1 MSLAAT
7 RASDGMRPASF
18 LPSIKCSNCGDEIEI
33 SAMGDH
39 ICGKTPLSPKAAP
52 ASLNDAFTLRQ
63 LNAQNSKPTE
73 PSPLQF
79 DSPARQMRSRTSTV
93 GSNTSSMSRRPRAPV
108 PQINPD
114 AANRPFLA
122 PQPRSASPISPAAS
136 SRSGSSLGS
145 KAPPPMRSMTGPMP
159 RLWDRPQ
166 SPELSAN
173 LGCAFP
179 PFPFSS
185 DAGSRR
191 PSVSSGRKTPTGSER
206 GSSRT
211 GSRQA
216 GNLTNVPSVELR
228 SPNTDGSENA
238 QIHTPTSGP
247 IEPTNRRPST
257 NDKSQPDLKSLNR
270 RRPSDITSSTPE
282 EPRPLPSLDYA
293 NDSPTLPAFFSS
305 SINETTLKSSGMGA
319 TVDDGK
325 RLPPSRPARPTDSLP
340 PDFLDNLRSDSAT
353 TLQSAFSLPSTSYK
367 PAERSNTF
375 PTVLSSETP
384 GDTCA
389 LSKVSS
395 EPPLCDQERRPP
407 LPRAARSEPSNTP
420 KAFPKRSQS
429 RNEARLDYRMEDAPP
444 VPKPVQLNR
453 SNSSHRPSGSDSSTG
468 SSARSVGGNNSS
480 RNESPVTSASSSIDA
495 SSPLKIEPAQY
506 ETEMGM
512 RVTGLGVKA
521 QQMPGIRAK
530 QPKEASPRNDAS
542 FSPPRHLPNAAE
554 APPTVPAAGNW
565 PLEAPVDSEMQRT
578 VLPGARYRSKHSNEV
593 PGIQERP
600 ALNRSL
606 TAPKVNLSPSAFSS
620 DDYDPYRPESPLPA
634 NSGQQQQPPLHTRA
648 RSKTSNDAPFA
659 APDTRANVKPRL
671 PSPQPAKAPPFVQGP
686 PKSLTPS
693 QHPSQ
698 APPIPRAAPRP
709 GLTRRPTSGAKA
721 ICRGCSHQ
729 IEGKSV
735 KAADGRL
742 TGRWHKSCF
751 VCKTC
756 QQPFTT
762 ADFYVINN
770 HPYCEQHY
778 HEKNGSTCAG
788 CHRGIEGQYLETTA
802 SGLGGRSERKYH
814 PRCFTCFDCRMVLDD
829 DYFEIGGHVF
839 CERHALAA
847 MRAQPKAGPGRSPG
861 PGGLT
866 PPHGANSLR
875 GERRTTK
882 LMTMG

>member
-7 RASDGMRPASF
+7 RVSDGMRPASF

-39 ICGKTPLSPKAAP
+39 ICGKAPLSPKAAP
-52 ASLNDAFTLRQ
+52 ASLNNAFTLRQ
-63 LNAQNSKPTE
+63 LNAQNSKPAQ

-79 DSPARQMRSRTSTV
+79 DSPARQLRPRTSTA
-93 GSNTSSMSRRPRAPV
+93 GSNTSSVSRRPRAPV

-136 SRSGSSLGS
+136 SRSGSSHGS
-145 KAPPPMRSMTGPMP
+145 KAPQPMRSMTSPMP
-159 RLWDRPQ
+159 RLWDRPP

-173 LGCAFP
+173 LDCAFP
-179 PFPFSS
+179 PFPTSS

-216 GNLTNVPSVELR
+216 GKFADVPSMESR
-228 SPNTDGSENA
+228 SPNTKGTENT
-238 QIHTPTSGP
+238 QIHTLKSGP
-247 IEPTNRRPST
+247 FGPTNRRPST
-257 NDKSQPDLKSLNR
+257 SDKPQTEPKPLDR
-270 RRPSDITSSTPE
+270 RRPSEVASSTPE
-282 EPRPLPSLDYA
+282 EPPPLHSLDYA
-293 NDSPTLPAFFSS
+293 NDSPTLPTFFSS
-305 SINETTLKSSGMGA
+305 SINENTPNSSGLGA
-319 TVDDGK
+319 AADEGK
-325 RLPPSRPARPTDSLP
+325 RIPPNRPARPTDSLP
-340 PDFLDNLRSDSAT
+340 PDFLDNLRSDSAST
-353 TLQSAFSLPSTSYK
+353 LPSASYR
-367 PAERSNTF
+367 PAQPAQRNNTF
-375 PTVLSSETP
+375 PTLHSSEKP
-384 GDTCA
+384 EDTYA
-389 LSKVSS
+389 LSKVPS
-395 EPPLCDQERRPP
+395 EPPLSNEERRPP
-407 LPRAARSEPSNTP
+407 LPRAARSEPSNIP

-429 RNEARLDYRMEDAPP
+429 RNEARLDYRMQDAPP

-453 SNSSHRPSGSDSSTG
+453 SNSSHRPSGSNSSTG
-468 SSARSVGGNNSS
+468 SSARSAEVNDSS
-480 RNESPVTSASSSIDA
+480 RGESPVTSVASSIDA
-495 SSPLKIEPAQY
+495 SSPLSVSPAQCG
-506 ETEMGM
+506 EDRGM
-512 RVTGLGVKA
+512 HVAGLSVKA
-521 QQMPGIRAK
+521 QQKPGIQAK
-530 QPKEASPRNDAS
+530 QPKQTSSQKYASL
-542 FSPPRHLPNAAE
+542 SPPKDLPNAAE
-554 APPTVPAAGNW
+554 APSTVPAAGNW
-565 PLEAPVDSEMQRT
+565 PLEASVHSEMQKP
-578 VLPGARYRSKHSNEV
+578 VLTGARYQSNPPNEV
-593 PGIQERP
+593 TRTQTRP
-600 ALNRSL
+600 ALNRSV
-606 TAPKVNLSPSAFSS
+606 TAPKLNLSPSAFSS
-620 DDYDPYRPESPLPA
+620 DDYDPYRPKSPLPA
-634 NSGQQQQPPLHTRA
+634 NSGQQQQQPSPHTIP
-648 RSKTSNDAPFA
+648 RSQTSNETPFKV
-659 APDTRANVKPRL
+659 PDTRANIKPRS
-671 PSPQPAKAPPFVQGP
+671 PSPQPAKTPPCVQGP

-698 APPIPRAAPRP
+698 APPIPQAAPRP
-709 GLTRRPTSGAKA
+709 GLTRRPTSGGKA

-802 SGLGGRSERKYH
+802 SGSGGRSERKYH

-847 MRAQPKAGPGRSPG
+847 MRAQPKAGSSRPPG

-866 PPHGANSLR
+866 PPHGASSLR
-875 GERRTTK
+875 AERRTTR